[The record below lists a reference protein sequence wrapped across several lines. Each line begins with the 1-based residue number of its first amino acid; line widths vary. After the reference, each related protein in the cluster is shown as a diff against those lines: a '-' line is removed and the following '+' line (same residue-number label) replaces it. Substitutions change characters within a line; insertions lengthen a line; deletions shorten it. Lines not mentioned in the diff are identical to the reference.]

1 MDSDVSSVDSRLEKD
16 DCEQQSLI
24 AYHKETASFPDG
36 GRKAWLTVL
45 GAFFGLMTVFGIM
58 DTMASIQLYIAKHQL
73 ANEKMSSISWVF
85 SLYMF
90 TNLSMGVITGPIF
103 DVYGFKWVLVAGTL
117 LNCGGLYATAFC
129 KELWQFV
136 LAFGLCTGIGG
147 GILMTPLLGVVSHW
161 FWKRRGLALGLANCG
176 NVSSVYFPIMLRS
189 LYPKLGYTKT
199 MVIMASIC
207 VFLLML
213 AFVLIEDRSEELNV
227 DKEGT
232 KWERLMDSYK
242 HMINLKSFKEKNYTL
257 LVIGLFLEE
266 FSIIIAITYIATY
279 GSVRGVSES
288 TTYIIVTVMNA
299 SGIPAKVILNYMSD
313 KIGRYN
319 TMLGILAVMTISFY
333 AIWLPYYNLG
343 GYFAFAVVY
352 GIVFGSAYSI
362 TPVVISQISKTN
374 EFGQRYATAYFFVAF
389 GNLIAMPIGSQ
400 FINEETVTNY
410 NHMIIFAGATCAC
423 ATVFA
428 FASRTTMVGWKL
440 KVWV

>member
-1 MDSDVSSVDSRLEKD
+1 
-16 DCEQQSLI
+16 
-24 AYHKETASFPDG
+24 
-36 GRKAWLTVL
+36 
-45 GAFFGLMTVFGIM
+45 
-58 DTMASIQLYIAKHQL
+58 
-73 ANEKMSSISWVF
+73 
-85 SLYMF
+85 
-90 TNLSMGVITGPIF
+90 
-103 DVYGFKWVLVAGTL
+103 
-117 LNCGGLYATAFC
+117 
-129 KELWQFV
+129 
-136 LAFGLCTGIGG
+136 
-147 GILMTPLLGVVSHW
+147 
-161 FWKRRGLALGLANCG
+161 
-176 NVSSVYFPIMLRS
+176 
-189 LYPKLGYTKT
+189 

-428 FASRTTMVGWKL
+428 FASRTTMHGGMEAQGVGL
-440 KVWV
+440 KTLRLLTNPRHAQLKCTPSALHIG